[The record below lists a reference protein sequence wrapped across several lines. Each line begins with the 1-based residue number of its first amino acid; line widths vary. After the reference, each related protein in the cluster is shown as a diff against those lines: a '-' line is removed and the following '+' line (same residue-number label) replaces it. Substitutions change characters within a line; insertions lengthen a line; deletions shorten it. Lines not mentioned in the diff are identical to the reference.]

1 MNLFTS
7 QQAIPK
13 MDPKIWQTH
22 FCSIFLE
29 REKRQKKRS
38 WEWKNEKSSAA
49 VEILNLK
56 FDDRQEPINEE
67 ERTFIPYFRNERGET
82 RSISFALPGETHLS
96 ILDETVLLLSCL
108 LPSFLSFA
116 AESRSRHRDLE
127 PFRSRRLRF
136 LESWLDL
143 TKTIKFPFLPYFAS
157 SQWNRV
163 LREREKGKRNRR
175 RGWWPAKEKLG

>member
-1 MNLFTS
+1 MYPITNRTYIVGRIKQES
-7 QQAIPK
+7 WRAIK
-13 MDPKIWQTH
+13 SSK
-22 FCSIFLE
+22 CIFPCKFEGLGE
-29 REKRQKKRS
+29 GAKRS
-38 WEWKNEKSSAA
+38 ELSSNEFIHQPASNSENGPENLTDSFLFHFPRERRKRWEWKNEKSSA

-56 FDDRQEPINEE
+56 FDDHQEPINEE

-108 LPSFLSFA
+108 LPSFPSFA

-136 LESWLDL
+136 LES
-143 TKTIKFPFLPYFAS
+143 
-157 SQWNRV
+157 
-163 LREREKGKRNRR
+163 
-175 RGWWPAKEKLG
+175 